1 MGEVL
6 KFVTP
11 GGSLKKNKTQNNC
24 ILYKNNL
31 ILRPV

>member
-11 GGSLKKNKTQNNC
+11 KRSLKKNPKDNS
-24 ILYKNNL
+24 ILIPFL
-31 ILRPV
+31 G